1 MKLRKSNSNSD
12 IDISSLIDVLFILL
26 IFLMLA
32 VRFTETTS
40 TLQLDLPKTQTD
52 SIGEESPKFKIQIN
66 HLGIIYFDGKEI
78 VKDSLTV
85 LVPENEDGKSR
96 VVLEVDKKAEFAS
109 FVLVTDLLKS
119 KGYQKIDIVT
129 LKD

>member
-1 MKLRKSNSNSD
+1 MKLRKSSSNSS

-66 HLGIIYFDGKEI
+66 HLGLIYIDGKETG
-78 VKDSLTV
+78 KELLTDV
-85 LVPENEDGKSR
+85 IPKNEDGKSR
-96 VVLEVDKKAEFAS
+96 IVLEVDKKVEFQF

>member
-1 MKLRKSNSNSD
+1 MKLRKSSSNAL

-40 TLQLDLPKTQTD
+40 TLQLDLPKTKTE
-52 SIGEESPKFKIQIN
+52 SIGEESPKFKISIN
-66 HLGIIYFDGKEI
+66 HLGTIYLDGKETPKESFLNVI
-78 VKDSLTV
+78 PMNV
-85 LVPENEDGKSR
+85 DGKSS
-96 VVLEVDKKAEFAS
+96 VVLEVDKQTKFEF
-109 FVLVTDLLKS
+109 FVFVTDILKL
-119 KGYQKIDIVT
+119 KGYQKINIVT

>member
-1 MKLRKSNSNSD
+1 MKLRKSTSNST

-40 TLQLDLPKTQTD
+40 TLQLDLPKTKTE

-66 HLGIIYFDGKEI
+66 HSGIIYIDGKETK
-78 VKDSLTV
+78 VETLTNV
-85 LVPENEDGKSR
+85 IPKNEDGKSR
-96 VVLEVDKKAEFAS
+96 VVLEVDQKVEFGV

-129 LKD
+129 QKD

>member
-1 MKLRKSNSNSD
+1 MKLRKSNSDSS

-40 TLQLDLPKTQTD
+40 TLQLDLPKTQTE

-66 HLGIIYFDGKEI
+66 HLGLVFFDGKETS
-78 VKDSLTV
+78 KDSLT
-85 LVPENEDGKSR
+85 LIIPKNEDGKSPI
-96 VVLEVDKKAEFAS
+96 VLEVDKRAVFES
-109 FVLVTDLLKS
+109 FVFVTDLLKS
-119 KGYQKIDIVT
+119 KGYQKVDIIT
-129 LKD
+129 RKD

>member
-1 MKLRKSNSNSD
+1 MKLRKSNSDSS

-40 TLQLDLPKTQTD
+40 TLQLDLPKTKTD

-66 HLGIIYFDGKEI
+66 HLGLVFFDGKETS
-78 VKDSLTV
+78 KDSLT
-85 LVPENEDGKSR
+85 LAIPMNEGGKSSI
-96 VVLEVDKKAEFAS
+96 VLEVDKRAVFES
-109 FVLVTDLLKS
+109 FVFVTDLLKS
-119 KGYQKIDIVT
+119 KGYQKVNIVT

>member
-1 MKLRKSNSNSD
+1 MKLRKSNPDSS

-40 TLQLDLPKTQTD
+40 TLQLDLPKTKTD
-52 SIGEESPKFKIQIN
+52 SIGEESPKIKIQIN
-66 HLGIIYFDGKEI
+66 HQGSIYLDGKETS
-78 VKDSLTV
+78 KDSLSIV
-85 LVPENEDGKSR
+85 IPKNEDGKSR
-96 VVLEVDKKAEFAS
+96 VVLEVDKNAVFES
-109 FVLVTDLLKS
+109 FVLVTDILKS
-119 KGYQKIDIVT
+119 KGYQKIDIIT

>member
-1 MKLRKSNSNSD
+1 MKLRKSNSNSI

-66 HLGIIYFDGKEI
+66 HLGTIYFDGEETE
-78 VKDSLTV
+78 KDSLV
-85 LVPENEDGKSR
+85 ALVPKNEDGKSR
-96 VVLEVDKKAEFAS
+96 IVLEVDKRAVFES

>member
-1 MKLRKSNSNSD
+1 MKLRKSNSDSS

-32 VRFTETTS
+32 VRFTEPTS
-40 TLQLDLPKTQTD
+40 TLQLDLPKTKTD

-66 HLGIIYFDGKEI
+66 HLGLVFFDGKETS
-78 VKDSLTV
+78 KDSLT
-85 LVPENEDGKSR
+85 LVIPMNEDGKSSI
-96 VVLEVDKKAEFAS
+96 VLEVDKKAVFES
-109 FVLVTDLLKS
+109 FVFVTDLLKS
-119 KGYQKIDIVT
+119 KGYQKVNIVT

>member
-1 MKLRKSNSNSD
+1 MKLRKSNSDSS

-40 TLQLDLPKTQTD
+40 TLQLDLPKTQTE
-52 SIGEESPKFKIQIN
+52 SIGEKSPKFKIQIN
-66 HLGIIYFDGKEI
+66 HSGSIFFDGKETP
-78 VKDSLTV
+78 KDSLT
-85 LVPENEDGKSR
+85 LIIPKNEDGRSSI
-96 VVLEVDKKAEFAS
+96 VLEVDKRALFES

-119 KGYQKIDIVT
+119 KGYQKVDIVT